1 MERIVIEVSEK
12 VAKKW
17 RYSDPSRKQQIAE
30 AFNKILLT
38 LMDKPSED
46 FWPFLERLRAEAEK
60 KGFNDQIL
68 DDILNE

>member
-17 RYSDPSRKQQIAE
+17 RYSDPDKKQQIAE

-38 LMDKPSED
+38 MMDKPGEE
-46 FWPFLERLRAEAEK
+46 FWPFLERLRTEAEK
-60 KGFNDQIL
+60 KGFNDQVL